1 MEHEVN
7 LTKNQVLDIYEK
19 VLKDNEDELYL
30 NASADYRHGFLD
42 GMYLLY
48 VALTEGARR

>member
-1 MEHEVN
+1 MVDRD
-7 LTKNQVLDIYEK
+7 KILDIYEK

-30 NASADYRHGFLD
+30 NQSQEYRDGCLD

-48 VALTEGARR
+48 VALVDGARR

>member
-1 MEHEVN
+1 MN
-7 LTKNQVLDIYEK
+7 LTEAQKKKMLDLYEA

-30 NASADYRHGFLD
+30 AQSQEYRDGFLD

-48 VALTEGARR
+48 VALVDGARR